1 MIISLVGLSGSGKTT
16 IAKLL
21 CSYNEKI
28 IHLDIDKI
36 AHEVLKIKE
45 VKQKLIAVF
54 GSSITQENNEINRS
68 KLGNIVFASQE
79 YMEILSN
86 ITWSYME
93 KIIDEFIE
101 SHPQNIIILD
111 YLLLPKTK
119 YFQSCDLRIL
129 VTASEK
135 IRIERVRKRDNIS
148 TEKYKLRNANAPH
161 LIPED
166 YDYIIQTENEKQ
178 VQKEVSE
185 IYVKSIIHR

>member
-101 SHPQNIIILD
+101 SHPQ
-111 YLLLPKTK
+111 
-119 YFQSCDLRIL
+119 
-129 VTASEK
+129 
-135 IRIERVRKRDNIS
+135 
-148 TEKYKLRNANAPH
+148 H
-161 LIPED
+161 L
-166 YDYIIQTENEKQ
+166 
-178 VQKEVSE
+178 
-185 IYVKSIIHR
+185 